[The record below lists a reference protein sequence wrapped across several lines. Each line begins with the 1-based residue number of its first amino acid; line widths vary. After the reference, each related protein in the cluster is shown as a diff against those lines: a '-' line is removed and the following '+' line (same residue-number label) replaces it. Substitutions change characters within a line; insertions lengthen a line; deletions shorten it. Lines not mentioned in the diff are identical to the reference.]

1 MPRLIA
7 FSLALASLSIAC
19 GGQPALASDWT
30 TFGFD
35 AAHTNFNPRAGS
47 LDLAHVRRLRLGWST
62 PLGGVIDTQPAY
74 ASRVAV
80 GRRRRM
86 NLVFAAT
93 EHAAVFA
100 IDARSG
106 RVLWRRQLRQRRSLC
121 WMNTPDSRFGISA
134 TPIVDRRH
142 NRLYVVPAD
151 NSVHALSLSTGHEA
165 RGWPVPLGF
174 TPATHHIWGSSTLV
188 GDDLYVPVASYCDVG
203 RYRGGIA
210 LVSVRRRRVIRR
222 WYVVGPTLAGGGVWG
237 WGGVPIDLADRNVYV
252 TTSNANGPTEDA
264 GYAEHV
270 VRLTRDLRVLDAD
283 DPDVGIRAD
292 ADFAS
297 APLLFRPTGC
307 APLLA
312 AIHKNGILF
321 VYRRHALHQG
331 PIQRIDGLGP
341 TGTFAWSPVRQTI
354 YVTYVGPGFQ
364 GLVGFRV
371 SRCELKAGWRVAV
384 QRSMWVP
391 SPPTVAGDVVY
402 FGTGQDREIVAAG
415 GRTGHVL
422 WRTGAGTIVAAPTVI
437 DGHLFAGSW
446 DQRVYAFSASR

>member
-1 MPRLIA
+1 M
-7 FSLALASLSIAC
+7 C
-19 GGQPALASDWT
+19 
-30 TFGFD
+30 
-35 AAHTNFNPRAGS
+35 
-47 LDLAHVRRLRLGWST
+47 VRRRSTRSTSPTESAATRRTPCRGSSLFPSRSLRCRSHAVDSRRSRRTGRLSAST
-62 PLGGVIDTQPAY
+62 PRTPTSI
-74 ASRVAV
+74 RVP
-80 GRRRRM
+80 GR
-86 NLVFAAT
+86 
-93 EHAAVFA
+93 
-100 IDARSG
+100 
-106 RVLWRRQLRQRRSLC
+106 
-121 WMNTPDSRFGISA
+121 
-134 TPIVDRRH
+134 
-142 NRLYVVPAD
+142 
-151 NSVHALSLSTGHEA
+151 STGHEA

-331 PIQRIDGLGP
+331 PIQRIDGLGQ
-341 TGTFAWSPVRQTI
+341 TGAFAWSPVRQTI
-354 YVTYVGPGFQ
+354 YVTYVGLGLQ
-364 GLVGFRV
+364 GL
-371 SRCELKAGWRVAV
+371 
-384 QRSMWVP
+384 
-391 SPPTVAGDVVY
+391 
-402 FGTGQDREIVAAG
+402 
-415 GRTGHVL
+415 
-422 WRTGAGTIVAAPTVI
+422 
-437 DGHLFAGSW
+437 DG
-446 DQRVYAFSASR
+446 